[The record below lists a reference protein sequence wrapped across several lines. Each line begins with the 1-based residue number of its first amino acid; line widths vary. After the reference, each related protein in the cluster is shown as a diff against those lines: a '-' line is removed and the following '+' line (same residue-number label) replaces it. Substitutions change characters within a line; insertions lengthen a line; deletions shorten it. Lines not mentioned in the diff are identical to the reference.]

1 MKKLISLLLMVT
13 CLFTEMAMA
22 NSRTDAV
29 LIEVSQEQM
38 KEFQRLQSE
47 MIAGQKELEMLE
59 RDLIIASKKHIGHEF
74 LFKTRHISGLT
85 TIIAATSGIMFMFT
99 PFPYEVALGS
109 GILTLISGTAFVAS
123 EVGIILTPD
132 ETTQLR
138 VDIQTLKNRAEKRKK
153 ELKKIIAKSCEA
165 DPRQLACY

>member
-1 MKKLISLLLMVT
+1 MKKLISLIVILT
-13 CLFTEMAMA
+13 CQLSEMAIA
-22 NSRTDAV
+22 STRTDAI
-29 LIEVSQEQM
+29 LLEVTQEQM
-38 KEFQRLQSE
+38 KDFQRLQSE
-47 MIAGQKELEMLE
+47 IIAGQEELEMLE
-59 RDLIIASKKHIGHEF
+59 RDLIIASKKHVGHEF

-85 TIIAATSGIMFMFT
+85 TIIAATSGMMFMFT

-109 GILTLISGTAFVAS
+109 GILTLVSGTAFVAS
-123 EVGIILTPD
+123 EVGIILTPN

-165 DPRQLACY
+165 EPRQLACY